1 MVYLFIHHIKVWEC
15 AEKTLSE
22 LLADNWLIAIRLA
35 GDNKSVA
42 RVDSLCPYFFPD
54 INTLHGLC

>member
-1 MVYLFIHHIKVWEC
+1 MVYLFISHMKVWEW

-22 LLADNWLIAIRLA
+22 LLADNWLIAIRVA

-42 RVDSLCPYFFPD
+42 RVDSLCPDFFPD

>member
-1 MVYLFIHHIKVWEC
+1 MVYLFIYHMKVWEC

-22 LLADNWLIAIRLA
+22 LLADNWLIAIRVA